1 MGQETK
7 LFKRVIETDLK
18 RDLKKL
24 QKEDRSV
31 TLSQLKRDHYSVGK
45 LVNWGLTAY
54 TQVHVYKALC
64 LMSNHVDYYT
74 DFMQDVAFWSSHD
87 PTMFTLPVL
96 VMALNYTLL

>member
-1 MGQETK
+1 M
-7 LFKRVIETDLK
+7 VIETDLK

-24 QKEDRSV
+24 QKEDPSV
-31 TLSQLKRDHYSVGK
+31 TLSSLKTEYYSIGK
-45 LVNWGLTAY
+45 LINWGLTAY

-74 DFMQDVAFWSSHD
+74 EFMQDVAFWSSHD

-96 VMALNYTLL
+96 VMTLNYIQL